1 MSDRVAVVTGAGR
14 GIGAAIAR
22 RLAAEGWAVVVAD
35 SGAEVDGSGYDPDPA
50 EEVAGS
56 IWRAGGSARPVVA
69 DVTTRAGLDFVLET
83 AMSLGQPAALVHAAG
98 TIDGGSVTDLSD
110 ESWRSVLAV
119 HLDAAFAAARAFWP
133 VFQREGSGRIVLVG
147 GADGLVGQSGQA
159 NYAAAKAGQLGL
171 MRALALEGER
181 VGITA
186 NLVLPSAETR
196 QGPAGDAKADDVA
209 PLVAWLCSP
218 GGGSVSGQVLGVRG
232 AAVTVWSQPRPTG
245 QLLAPAGWDT
255 ETLDALG
262 SGAATGFFPLEVG
275 DGFPGPAIPV
285 RVPPEPPA
293 PEPEAQAEP
302 DDVSAWAMPAATS
315 GTAEAGAE
323 TAAWPA
329 PVADEGQ
336 DDAGLGATQAWPAAD
351 PAPQD
356 ETVPAEATGEPDA
369 VDEEQP
375 VAEAEPAEAEE
386 ESGPGPDAEVTGD
399 GEGARAE
406 AADGGQPEAEPTG
419 PEAAV
424 ETAETAG
431 TSETAEPGEAT
442 EVIAA
447 VDEPAEA
454 AAEPEPDAEVTG
466 DGEGVRAADDGNQP
480 GAGAAEVDLT
490 DERRDADGE
499 PAADTV
505 EHAVAVAA
513 DAGDPSSGPGTLAAT
528 SPAPGAFA
536 EAPDAG
542 GARPRSRGR
551 RSGARTTRVVI
562 PEPEPEPD
570 PAGADLEA
578 SSGPGERP
586 PGMPADDP
594 DWVVAL
600 DSMAEP
606 EASPFFD
613 EEPPAR
619 RTLLGR
625 RRPG

>member
-133 VFQREGSGRIVLVG
+133 VFQCEGSGRIVLVG

-171 MRALALEGER
+171 MRALALEGEP

-275 DGFPGPAIPV
+275 DGFPGPAVPV

-302 DDVSAWAMPAATS
+302 DDVSAWAMPAAPS

-336 DDAGLGATQAWPAAD
+336 DDAGLAATQAWPAAD

-375 VAEAEPAEAEE
+375 VAEAEPAEAEAAA
-386 ESGPGPDAEVTGD
+386 GPG
-399 GEGARAE
+399 
-406 AADGGQPEAEPTG
+406 
-419 PEAAV
+419 
-424 ETAETAG
+424 
-431 TSETAEPGEAT
+431 
-442 EVIAA
+442 
-447 VDEPAEA
+447 
-454 AAEPEPDAEVTG
+454 PDAEVTG
-466 DGEGVRAADDGNQP
+466 DGEGVRAAEDGDQP
-480 GAGAAEVDLT
+480 DAGAAEVDSSVP
-490 DERRDADGE
+490 RRR
-499 PAADTV
+499 
-505 EHAVAVAA
+505 
-513 DAGDPSSGPGTLAAT
+513 
-528 SPAPGAFA
+528 APG
-536 EAPDAG
+536 
-542 GARPRSRGR
+542 
-551 RSGARTTRVVI
+551 
-562 PEPEPEPD
+562 
-570 PAGADLEA
+570 
-578 SSGPGERP
+578 
-586 PGMPADDP
+586 
-594 DWVVAL
+594 
-600 DSMAEP
+600 
-606 EASPFFD
+606 
-613 EEPPAR
+613 
-619 RTLLGR
+619 
-625 RRPG
+625 